1 MDNITIARL
10 LDETAALL
18 EIDAADPFRIR
29 SYRRAAEAVEQ
40 QTQPLAGMVGDPKLL
55 TAIGGIG
62 KGMAGNIVD
71 LVTTGTM
78 PLRAELL
85 TKYKPSMLELLR
97 LPSMGPKTVALLWSA
112 LEVSNID
119 ELETA
124 ARAGHLN
131 TLPRFGQKQVE
142 KILKGIEDH
151 RRNTGRFRIDVAGEW
166 ADRIG
171 ALIREFAGIETIT
184 AAGSLRR
191 GKDTVGDLDLLVTG
205 PACEPDVVAA
215 AVEHVATLPLIDN
228 LIARG
233 QNKVSFTLRNHL
245 QVDVRLLPRSSY
257 GAALQYFTG
266 SKMHNVTL
274 RQRALRRGY
283 TLSEYALARIDP
295 QPGEAAIVA
304 SATEEE
310 IYNALGMEWI
320 APELRENC
328 GEIEAAEQGTLPRL
342 ITLAD
347 IRGDVHMHTIATD
360 GANTIREMAEA
371 AYARGL
377 KFVAITDHSKNLAM
391 TGGLDDERAMEHVRA
406 IRTVDAE
413 MEGRIRVFAGIE
425 VDILQAGE
433 LDLADETLAQMDVVV
448 GSVHSHFQLAADE
461 MTARLLRAVE
471 NPYLR
476 ILGHPTGR
484 VLLRREPYVY
494 DLHAVLQRCADL
506 GVAVEHNAAPPRADL
521 SDNNLRLAKEL
532 GCKISVNTDAHATG
546 ELDRMRYGITQ
557 LRRAWLGPQDV
568 LNTLE
573 PDAFLAA
580 LRPRPAALPA

>member
-1 MDNITIARL
+1 MDNITLARL

-40 QTQPLAGMVGDPKLL
+40 QTQPLSSLLDDPKAL
-55 TAIGGIG
+55 TSIGGIG
-62 KGMAGNIVD
+62 KTMATNIID
-71 LVTTGTM
+71 LVRTGSM
-78 PLRAELL
+78 PLRDELL
-85 TKYKPSMLELLR
+85 TKYRPTMLELLR

-119 ELETA
+119 ELEA
-124 ARAGHLN
+124 AAKAGHLN
-131 TLPRFGQKQVE
+131 KLPRFGQKQVD

-151 RRNTGRFRIDVAGEW
+151 RKNTGRFRIDVAGEW

-171 ALIREFAGIETIT
+171 SLILDFPGIDTIT
-184 AAGSLRR
+184 PAGSLRR

-205 PACEPDVVAA
+205 PACEPDVVAS
-215 AVEHVATLPLIDN
+215 AVEHVASLPLIDN

-245 QVDVRLLPRSSY
+245 QVDVRLLPRESY

-274 RQRALRRGY
+274 RQRALRKGY

-295 QPGEAAIVA
+295 QPGEAPIVA
-304 SATEEE
+304 SATEED
-310 IYNALGMEWI
+310 IYNALGMDWI
-320 APELRENC
+320 PPELRENC
-328 GEIEAAEQGTLPRL
+328 GEIEAAEKNTLPHL
-342 ITLAD
+342 IQMSD
-347 IRGDVHMHTIATD
+347 IRGDVHMHTVATD
-360 GANTIREMAEA
+360 GANTIREMADA
-371 AYARGL
+371 ALARGL
-377 KFVAITDHSKNLAM
+377 QFIAITDHSKNLAM
-391 TGGLDDERAMEHVRA
+391 TGGLDDERALAHVHA
-406 IRTVDAE
+406 IRKVDRE

-433 LDLADETLAQMDVVV
+433 LDLDDSTLAQMDVVV
-448 GSVHSHFQLAADE
+448 GSVHSHFQLPAEE
-461 MTARLLRAVE
+461 MTARLLRAIE

-484 VLLRREPYVY
+484 VLLRREPYSY
-494 DLHAVLQRCADL
+494 DLHAVLKRCAEL

-521 SDNNLRLAKEL
+521 SDSNLRLAKEL
-532 GCKISVNTDAHATG
+532 GCKISVNTDAHATT
-546 ELDRMRYGITQ
+546 ELDRMRFGITQ
-557 LRRAWLGPQDV
+557 LRRAWLSPADV
-568 LNTLE
+568 INTL
-573 PDAFLAA
+573 DAQAFLAA
-580 LRPRPAALPA
+580 LGLHQ